1 MKVESVAV
9 CRFNGDTAEPVLLDI
24 AHNLADFGFF
34 QKGPAKEFLNF
45 ATRTLAKRLPGAF
58 ACACARARAAPH
70 RCAVP
75 PPPRAI
81 LASPRLAAGMHC
93 VEYQGKLCFAVVLAE
108 GLSAIAVCDKE
119 YPSRVALSM
128 LKDLA
133 NEVKTGEHASRWRS
147 ATVEGSCKIARLEA
161 LLRDYQDP
169 TKVDKIAKVDK
180 SLTETKEVLTKTID
194 AVLARGE
201 KLDDLVD
208 RSAEL
213 SASSKMFYKTGAWQG
228 KGAEVAVSPV
238 SSPYPALA
246 WPPTPLV
253 RPTTCLPSARSQEH
267 QFVLHD
273 RVKDE
278 GA

>member
-1 MKVESVAV
+1 
-9 CRFNGDTAEPVLLDI
+9 
-24 AHNLADFGFF
+24 
-34 QKGPAKEFLNF
+34 
-45 ATRTLAKRLPGAF
+45 
-58 ACACARARAAPH
+58 
-70 RCAVP
+70 
-75 PPPRAI
+75 
-81 LASPRLAAGMHC
+81 MHC

-213 SASSKMFYKTGAWQG
+213 SASSKMFYKTGALEG
-228 KGAEVAVSPV
+228 GREGGGAAEEFHA
-238 SSPYPALA
+238 
-246 WPPTPLV
+246 
-253 RPTTCLPSARSQEH
+253 PTTHDSSRFSSCHPLPPHGSPHTCLLRPQPRAPTRAARS
-267 QFVLHD
+267 
-273 RVKDE
+273 RK
-278 GA
+278 

>member
-1 MKVESVAV
+1 
-9 CRFNGDTAEPVLLDI
+9 
-24 AHNLADFGFF
+24 
-34 QKGPAKEFLNF
+34 
-45 ATRTLAKRLPGAF
+45 
-58 ACACARARAAPH
+58 
-70 RCAVP
+70 
-75 PPPRAI
+75 
-81 LASPRLAAGMHC
+81 MHC

-213 SASSKMFYKTGAWQG
+213 SASSKMFYKTGAQRRNSMRQQRTIRL
-228 KGAEVAVSPV
+228 ASAVATHSRRTVPLT
-238 SSPYPALA
+238 LA
-246 WPPTPLV
+246 
-253 RPTTCLPSARSQEH
+253 SYARSQEH
-267 QFVLHD
+267 QLVLHD
-273 RVKDE
+273 HVNERRDAFGLK
-278 GA
+278 